1 MPYCK
6 CGVLQQTGA
15 ESDSIIVVLS
25 HRVTGAAVQVACE
38 MRSGRRH
45 SRAVTSDLSFSR
57 LELLECL
64 WEDGKPQYSEVE
76 NLCRCLYSF
85 GSVAVFTM

>member
-1 MPYCK
+1 MLLSKRMTY
-6 CGVLQQTGA
+6 
-15 ESDSIIVVLS
+15 VVLS
-25 HRVTGAAVQVACE
+25 PRVTGAAVQVACE

-64 WEDGKPQYSEVE
+64 WDDGKPQYSEVK
-76 NLCRCLYSF
+76 NLFLCLCRSD
-85 GSVAVFTM
+85 SVAVSTL

>member
-1 MPYCK
+1 M
-6 CGVLQQTGA
+6 
-15 ESDSIIVVLS
+15 
-25 HRVTGAAVQVACE
+25 QVACE
-38 MRSGRRH
+38 MRSGMRN

-76 NLCRCLYSF
+76 NLCVALIL
-85 GSVAVFTM
+85 AVFTLSDLKVIDMYILMP